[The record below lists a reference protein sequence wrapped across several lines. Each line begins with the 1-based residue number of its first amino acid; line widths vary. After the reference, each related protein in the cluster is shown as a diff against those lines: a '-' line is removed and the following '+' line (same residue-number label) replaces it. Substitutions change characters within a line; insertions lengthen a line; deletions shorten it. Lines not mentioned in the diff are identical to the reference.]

1 MTEAIQ
7 TIKVMLT
14 KEAEEKKD
22 NMPVELPWRWCL
34 VGNIVKS
41 HVYGESKDVLIGTK
55 HFQPG
60 AKVYMAPAN
69 WGDGYEKI
77 VVIGCPRRS
86 RQYIEIIMKSD
97 YIENFRLQKV
107 YQPFLLK
114 MMEES
119 EYTWWNNSEEDQ
131 QAILTLIEA
140 LESDRFEK
148 VFNKRLDNWKR
159 RYADIL
165 GVEEPDNKC
174 Q

>member
-1 MTEAIQ
+1 
-7 TIKVMLT
+7 
-14 KEAEEKKD
+14 
-22 NMPVELPWRWCL
+22 
-34 VGNIVKS
+34 
-41 HVYGESKDVLIGTK
+41 
-55 HFQPG
+55 
-60 AKVYMAPAN
+60 
-69 WGDGYEKI
+69 
-77 VVIGCPRRS
+77 
-86 RQYIEIIMKSD
+86 MKSD

-119 EYTWWNNSEEDQ
+119 EYTWWNNSEDDQ

-148 VFNKRLDNWKR
+148 AFNKRLDNWKR
-159 RYADIL
+159 RYANIL